1 MRACT
6 RANSC
11 AHCTTSLTVVLAGCG
26 MVREG
31 GFILFS
37 FRIDCSGISIYSSR
51 VSHRENEG
59 NEAFFAFSGL
69 FIAQLI
75 SATVVHMQ
83 PHKKEIPQQP
93 CTPGREV
100 LLGGPQPVRPSS

>member
-51 VSHRENEG
+51 VSHREKEG

-75 SATVVHMQ
+75 SATVVRL
-83 PHKKEIPQQP
+83 PPL
-93 CTPGREV
+93 GSLS
-100 LLGGPQPVRPSS
+100 LLFYPSFTAF